1 MFTAI
6 QGRLPKRSEVYV
18 GVDKTVS
25 FSNEPKEVKMLFPG
39 YKSYTSGLSPSTVL
53 LTFDNDVSTGYV
65 NVSPR
70 GKRYEV
76 RL

>member
-1 MFTAI
+1 M
-6 QGRLPKRSEVYV
+6 
-18 GVDKTVS
+18 DKTLS
-25 FSNEPKEVKMLFPG
+25 FSNEPKEVKMSFPD

-53 LTFDNDVSTGYV
+53 LTFDNDVSMGYV

-70 GKRYEV
+70 GKCYEV